1 MNHLVHIAAYGSP
14 ALVEAA
20 GERAQERGPAALT
33 QCWPA
38 QHPKRCHLG
47 QGFKQASLIV
57 VPRVQC
63 PMPPNTCRVHGS
75 S

>member
-1 MNHLVHIAAYGSP
+1 MNQLVHIAAYGSP

-38 QHPKRCHLG
+38 RRG
-47 QGFKQASLIV
+47 SLCI
-57 VPRVQC
+57 P
-63 PMPPNTCRVHGS
+63 HGANP
-75 S
+75 

>member
-1 MNHLVHIAAYGSP
+1 MNQLVHIAAYGSP

-38 QHPKRCHLG
+38 RRGTPCVSHMERPHETPETDPKSPLRPAAVSG
-47 QGFKQASLIV
+47 
-57 VPRVQC
+57 
-63 PMPPNTCRVHGS
+63 TCLS
-75 S
+75 